1 MSDKNLYCLILAGG
15 KGTRLWPLSRELF
28 PKQFL
33 RPDGENSLVGLAL
46 GRAAS
51 LVSPEN
57 VFVVLEERQRPLL
70 EPELSAAGLLGK
82 AKVVAEPRGRNTAPA
97 ILLGALETVSRDE
110 DAVMAVFPSDHFVGD
125 GEVFGDHVGRA
136 AAVARE
142 GRIVTFG
149 ITPSRPE
156 TGYGYIEAGEE
167 TGRGALEI
175 RKFVEKPDPETAEKY
190 FRSGNFFWN
199 SGMFVFRADA
209 MIDEY
214 RTHRPDIYE
223 PLAEAFEG
231 KALEDAY
238 DRIPSVSVDYAV
250 MEKTSRGAVLPS
262 SFLWS
267 DLGSWKLFHEFFPK
281 DSAGNALSGDVMA
294 RDTENSLVKSTSRL
308 VCVNG
313 LRDVAVVETEDAVFV
328 SDMEKS
334 RLAGEVASELKEKGR
349 EEAVRPRA
357 EEHPWGRVEEIEK
370 GEFFSLRKTTVF
382 PGNSC
387 RFPKDLFFR
396 RTVCV
401 VRGTAGVG
409 FLGDVRQ
416 IGLGRSLLLE
426 DGRDWLIENAG
437 DDLLVFFE
445 MLSRKK

>member
-1 MSDKNLYCLILAGG
+1 M
-15 KGTRLWPLSRELF
+15 R
-28 PKQFL
+28 
-33 RPDGENSLVGLAL
+33 
-46 GRAAS
+46 
-51 LVSPEN
+51 
-57 VFVVLEERQRPLL
+57 
-70 EPELSAAGLLGK
+70 
-82 AKVVAEPRGRNTAPA
+82 
-97 ILLGALETVSRDE
+97 
-110 DAVMAVFPSDHFVGD
+110 
-125 GEVFGDHVGRA
+125 RA

-149 ITPSRPE
+149 IAPSRPE

-167 TGRGALEI
+167 IVRGALAI
-175 RKFVEKPDPETAEKY
+175 KRFVEKPDPETAEKY

-214 RTHRPDIYE
+214 RTLRPDIYE
-223 PLAEAFEG
+223 PLAEAFGG
-231 KALEDAY
+231 KALEAAY
-238 DRIPSVSVDYAV
+238 DGIPSVSVDYAV

-262 SFLWS
+262 SFSWS

-281 DSAGNALSGDVMA
+281 DSAGNALSGDVVA
-294 RDTENSLVKSTSRL
+294 KDTENSLVKSTSRL

-349 EEAVRPRA
+349 EEAVRPCA

-382 PGNSC
+382 PGNS
-387 RFPKDLFFR
+387 RGFPRDPFFR

-401 VRGTAGVG
+401 VRGTAEVSS
-409 FLGDVRQ
+409 LGDVRQ
-416 IGLGRSLLLE
+416 IDPGQGLLLE
-426 DGRDWLIENAG
+426 DSRDWLIENGG
-437 DDLLVFFE
+437 DDLLVVFE
-445 MLSRKK
+445 MLSRKE

>member
-15 KGTRLWPLSRELF
+15 KGTRLWPLSRELL

-51 LVSPEN
+51 LVLPEN
-57 VFVVLEERQRPLL
+57 VFVVLEQRQMPLL
-70 EPELSAAGLLGK
+70 EPELSAAGLSGK
-82 AKVVAEPRGRNTAPA
+82 AKTVAEPRGRNTAPA
-97 ILLGALETVSRDE
+97 VLLGALEIVSRDE

-125 GEVFGDHVGRA
+125 GKVFCDHVRRA
-136 AAVARE
+136 VAVARE

-149 ITPSRPE
+149 IAPSRPE

-167 TGRGALEI
+167 IARGALAI
-175 RKFVEKPDPETAEKY
+175 RRFVEKPDPETAEKY

-214 RTHRPDIYE
+214 RTLRPDIYE
-223 PLAEAFEG
+223 PLAEAFGG
-231 KALEDAY
+231 KDLEAAY
-238 DRIPSVSVDYAV
+238 DGIPSVSVDYAV
-250 MEKTSRGAVLPS
+250 MEETSRGAVLPS
-262 SFLWS
+262 SFSWS

-281 DSAGNALSGDVMA
+281 DSAGNAFSGDVMA
-294 RDTENSLVKSTSRL
+294 KDTENSLVKSTSRL

-349 EEAVRPRA
+349 AEAVRPRA

-382 PGNSC
+382 PGKS
-387 RFPKDLFFR
+387 RRLPKDSFSSC
-396 RTVCV
+396 TVCV

-409 FLGDVRQ
+409 YLGDVRQ
-416 IGLGRSLLLE
+416 IGPGRSLLLE

-437 DDLLVFFE
+437 EDLLVVFE
-445 MLSRKK
+445 MLSRKE